1 MFSKLGNKNYQN
13 GVLPYEGTEAMTTTN
28 QFDEHA
34 DLTNLPEAAASYY
47 HAAINDELNGF
58 ALTAAVE
65 WQKAAELVA
74 PFPFIANICWQQWER
89 ITQLPRRLATPI
101 PPPAQESSHHARF
114 AAPSFS
120 DADATAA

>member
-1 MFSKLGNKNYQN
+1 
-13 GVLPYEGTEAMTTTN
+13 MTNTN
-28 QFDEHA
+28 QFDEP

-47 HAAINDELNGF
+47 HAAVKDELDGF

-74 PFPFIANICWQQWER
+74 SFPFIANICWQQWER

-101 PPPAQESSHHARF
+101 LPSTQESSRNTRF
-114 AAPSFS
+114 PEPSLS
-120 DADATAA
+120 DADAA